1 MPLLQLSVLCPCP
14 SGFEGVVTDAETG
27 EPIAGA
33 EVYVEGIGQYIPTT
47 EEIMLSGSDQV
58 NKR

>member
-1 MPLLQLSVLCPCP
+1 MPLLQLSILCP
-14 SGFEGVVTDAETG
+14 SGFEGVVTHAETG
-27 EPIAGA
+27 EPLAGV

-47 EEIMLSGSDQV
+47 DELMLSVSDQV

>member
-1 MPLLQLSVLCPCP
+1 MQLSVLCL

-27 EPIAGA
+27 DPIAGA

-47 EEIMLSGSDQV
+47 EELMLSGSDQV